1 MLSACSPIFLCAGW
15 VRGSADFRFVPQVV
29 LGRLQSYPMD
39 VPTLSSS
46 GVAKAVKPLRKH
58 SSAEVAAKA
67 NALFKS
73 WKLLASKAGV
83 Q

>member
-1 MLSACSPIFLCAGW
+1 
-15 VRGSADFRFVPQVV
+15 
-29 LGRLQSYPMD
+29 MD

-73 WKLLASKAGV
+73 WKRLAYKAGV